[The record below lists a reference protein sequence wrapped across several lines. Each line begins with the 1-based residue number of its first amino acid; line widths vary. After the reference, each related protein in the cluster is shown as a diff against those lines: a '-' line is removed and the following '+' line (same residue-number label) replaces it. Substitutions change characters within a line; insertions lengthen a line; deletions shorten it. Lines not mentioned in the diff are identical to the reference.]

1 MANIKKEGV
10 LLVISSPSGTGKTTI
25 CKKLLEYD
33 KNIHLSVSVTT
44 RKKRKNEVEGI
55 DYYFR
60 SKKDFLNLKSQN
72 SFIEN
77 ALVFENYYGTLKS
90 EVLEQLENGIDVLID
105 IDWQGTRQITKAMKG
120 NLIKI
125 FLLPPSIDE
134 LKKRLSK
141 RHAATNV
148 QEYKEKG
155 FTAQAILNYLSL
167 LGWNPDSDK
176 EIFTDNELIESFQ
189 FDQVQKKSA
198 VFDEKKLLW
207 ISQQHL
213 TEMSVRDAM
222 NEIYK
227 LNPDWGDGLD
237 WNYLKE
243 IVKLIKDRSKTITE
257 ISEMSELFFQ
267 ESLEYDQELISK
279 TFKEESVSITKDF
292 KNALES
298 CQEWNRNEIEIIFDN
313 LMAQHDVQ
321 IGKVMK
327 PIRVALTGIPFGPG
341 IFDLILLLG
350 KDMCLKRLRKLLSLV
365 D

>member
-1 MANIKKEGV
+1 MAKIKKEGV

-105 IDWQGTRQITKAMKG
+105 IDWQGTRQITEAMKG

-141 RHAATNV
+141 RN
-148 QEYKEKG
+148 
-155 FTAQAILNYLSL
+155 S
-167 LGWNPDSDK
+167 DSIK
-176 EIFTDNELIESFQ
+176 EINFR
-189 FDQVQKKSA
+189 
-198 VFDEKKLLW
+198 
-207 ISQQHL
+207 
-213 TEMSVRDAM
+213 MSKA
-222 NEIYK
+222 
-227 LNPDWGDGLD
+227 
-237 WNYLKE
+237 LKE
-243 IVKLIKDRSKTITE
+243 IKHFD
-257 ISEMSELFFQ
+257 
-267 ESLEYDQELISK
+267 EYDYVL
-279 TFKEESVSITKDF
+279 V
-292 KNALES
+292 N
-298 CQEWNRNEIEIIFDN
+298 DN
-313 LMAQHDVQ
+313 LDNTFQKIVKI
-321 IGKVMK
+321 IGAERLKLSKQLYLSDFVK
-327 PIRVALTGIPFGPG
+327 KLNLT
-341 IFDLILLLG
+341 
-350 KDMCLKRLRKLLSLV
+350 
-365 D
+365 

>member
-1 MANIKKEGV
+1 MAKIKKEGV

-105 IDWQGTRQITKAMKG
+105 IDWQGTRQITQAMKG

-141 RHAATNV
+141 RN
-148 QEYKEKG
+148 
-155 FTAQAILNYLSL
+155 S
-167 LGWNPDSDK
+167 DSIK
-176 EIFTDNELIESFQ
+176 EINFR
-189 FDQVQKKSA
+189 
-198 VFDEKKLLW
+198 
-207 ISQQHL
+207 
-213 TEMSVRDAM
+213 MSKA
-222 NEIYK
+222 
-227 LNPDWGDGLD
+227 
-237 WNYLKE
+237 LKE
-243 IVKLIKDRSKTITE
+243 IKHFD
-257 ISEMSELFFQ
+257 
-267 ESLEYDQELISK
+267 EYDYVL
-279 TFKEESVSITKDF
+279 V
-292 KNALES
+292 N
-298 CQEWNRNEIEIIFDN
+298 DN
-313 LMAQHDVQ
+313 LDNTFQKIIKILEVERLKLPKQLYISDFV
-321 IGKVMK
+321 KK
-327 PIRVALTGIPFGPG
+327 LNLT
-341 IFDLILLLG
+341 
-350 KDMCLKRLRKLLSLV
+350 
-365 D
+365 

>member
-1 MANIKKEGV
+1 MAKIKKEGV

-105 IDWQGTRQITKAMKG
+105 IDWQGTRQITQAMKG

-141 RHAATNV
+141 RNWAGNGWRNDWTNGC
-148 QEYKEKG
+148 KNG
-155 FTAQAILNYLSL
+155 
-167 LGWNPDSDK
+167 
-176 EIFTDNELIESFQ
+176 
-189 FDQVQKKSA
+189 QKNIPNSG
-198 VFDEKKLLW
+198 
-207 ISQQHL
+207 
-213 TEMSVRDAM
+213 
-222 NEIYK
+222 NC
-227 LNPDWGDGLD
+227 
-237 WNYLKE
+237 
-243 IVKLIKDRSKTITE
+243 
-257 ISEMSELFFQ
+257 
-267 ESLEYDQELISK
+267 
-279 TFKEESVSITKDF
+279 FK
-292 KNALES
+292 
-298 CQEWNRNEIEIIFDN
+298 RY
-313 LMAQHDVQ
+313 
-321 IGKVMK
+321 G
-327 PIRVALTGIPFGPG
+327 
-341 IFDLILLLG
+341 
-350 KDMCLKRLRKLLSLV
+350 
-365 D
+365 

>member
-1 MANIKKEGV
+1 MAKIKKEGV

-105 IDWQGTRQITKAMKG
+105 IDWQGTRQITQAMKG

-141 RHAATNV
+141 RN
-148 QEYKEKG
+148 
-155 FTAQAILNYLSL
+155 S
-167 LGWNPDSDK
+167 DSIK
-176 EIFTDNELIESFQ
+176 EINFR
-189 FDQVQKKSA
+189 
-198 VFDEKKLLW
+198 
-207 ISQQHL
+207 
-213 TEMSVRDAM
+213 MSKA
-222 NEIYK
+222 
-227 LNPDWGDGLD
+227 
-237 WNYLKE
+237 LKE
-243 IVKLIKDRSKTITE
+243 IKHFD
-257 ISEMSELFFQ
+257 
-267 ESLEYDQELISK
+267 EYDYVL
-279 TFKEESVSITKDF
+279 V
-292 KNALES
+292 N
-298 CQEWNRNEIEIIFDN
+298 DN
-313 LMAQHDVQ
+313 LDNTFQKIVKI
-321 IGKVMK
+321 IGAERLKLSKQLYLSDFVK
-327 PIRVALTGIPFGPG
+327 KLNLT
-341 IFDLILLLG
+341 
-350 KDMCLKRLRKLLSLV
+350 
-365 D
+365 

>member
-1 MANIKKEGV
+1 MAKIKKEGV

-105 IDWQGTRQITKAMKG
+105 IDWQGTRQITQAMKG

-141 RHAATNV
+141 RN
-148 QEYKEKG
+148 
-155 FTAQAILNYLSL
+155 S
-167 LGWNPDSDK
+167 DSIK
-176 EIFTDNELIESFQ
+176 EINFR
-189 FDQVQKKSA
+189 
-198 VFDEKKLLW
+198 
-207 ISQQHL
+207 
-213 TEMSVRDAM
+213 MSKA
-222 NEIYK
+222 
-227 LNPDWGDGLD
+227 
-237 WNYLKE
+237 LKE
-243 IVKLIKDRSKTITE
+243 IKHFD
-257 ISEMSELFFQ
+257 
-267 ESLEYDQELISK
+267 EYDYVL
-279 TFKEESVSITKDF
+279 V
-292 KNALES
+292 N
-298 CQEWNRNEIEIIFDN
+298 DN
-313 LMAQHDVQ
+313 LENTFQKIIKIIEVERLKLPKQLYLSDFV
-321 IGKVMK
+321 KK
-327 PIRVALTGIPFGPG
+327 LNLT
-341 IFDLILLLG
+341 
-350 KDMCLKRLRKLLSLV
+350 
-365 D
+365 

>member
-1 MANIKKEGV
+1 MAKIKKEGV

-105 IDWQGTRQITKAMKG
+105 IDWQGTRQITQAMKG

-141 RHAATNV
+141 RN
-148 QEYKEKG
+148 
-155 FTAQAILNYLSL
+155 S
-167 LGWNPDSDK
+167 DSIK
-176 EIFTDNELIESFQ
+176 EINFR
-189 FDQVQKKSA
+189 
-198 VFDEKKLLW
+198 
-207 ISQQHL
+207 
-213 TEMSVRDAM
+213 MSKA
-222 NEIYK
+222 
-227 LNPDWGDGLD
+227 
-237 WNYLKE
+237 LKE
-243 IVKLIKDRSKTITE
+243 IKHFD
-257 ISEMSELFFQ
+257 
-267 ESLEYDQELISK
+267 EYDYVL
-279 TFKEESVSITKDF
+279 V
-292 KNALES
+292 N
-298 CQEWNRNEIEIIFDN
+298 DN
-313 LMAQHDVQ
+313 LDNTFQKIVKIIEVERLKLPKQLYISDFV
-321 IGKVMK
+321 KK
-327 PIRVALTGIPFGPG
+327 LNLT
-341 IFDLILLLG
+341 
-350 KDMCLKRLRKLLSLV
+350 
-365 D
+365 

>member
-1 MANIKKEGV
+1 MAKIKKEGV

-105 IDWQGTRQITKAMKG
+105 IDWQGTRQITQAMKG

-141 RHAATNV
+141 RN
-148 QEYKEKG
+148 
-155 FTAQAILNYLSL
+155 S
-167 LGWNPDSDK
+167 DSIK
-176 EIFTDNELIESFQ
+176 EINFRM
-189 FDQVQKKSA
+189 
-198 VFDEKKLLW
+198 
-207 ISQQHL
+207 SQ
-213 TEMSVRDAM
+213 A
-222 NEIYK
+222 
-227 LNPDWGDGLD
+227 
-237 WNYLKE
+237 LKE
-243 IVKLIKDRSKTITE
+243 IKHFD
-257 ISEMSELFFQ
+257 
-267 ESLEYDQELISK
+267 EYDYVL
-279 TFKEESVSITKDF
+279 VND
-292 KNALES
+292 N
-298 CQEWNRNEIEIIFDN
+298 FDN
-313 LMAQHDVQ
+313 TFQKIIKILEVERLKLPKQLYISDFV
-321 IGKVMK
+321 KK
-327 PIRVALTGIPFGPG
+327 LNLT
-341 IFDLILLLG
+341 
-350 KDMCLKRLRKLLSLV
+350 
-365 D
+365 

>member
-1 MANIKKEGV
+1 MAKIKKEGV

-105 IDWQGTRQITKAMKG
+105 IDWQGTRQITQAMKG

-141 RHAATNV
+141 RN
-148 QEYKEKG
+148 
-155 FTAQAILNYLSL
+155 S
-167 LGWNPDSDK
+167 DSIK
-176 EIFTDNELIESFQ
+176 EINFR
-189 FDQVQKKSA
+189 
-198 VFDEKKLLW
+198 
-207 ISQQHL
+207 
-213 TEMSVRDAM
+213 MSKA
-222 NEIYK
+222 
-227 LNPDWGDGLD
+227 
-237 WNYLKE
+237 LKE
-243 IVKLIKDRSKTITE
+243 IKHFD
-257 ISEMSELFFQ
+257 
-267 ESLEYDQELISK
+267 EYDYVL
-279 TFKEESVSITKDF
+279 V
-292 KNALES
+292 N
-298 CQEWNRNEIEIIFDN
+298 DN
-313 LMAQHDVQ
+313 LDNTFQKIVKIIEAERLKLSKQLYLYDFV
-321 IGKVMK
+321 
-327 PIRVALTGIPFGPG
+327 
-341 IFDLILLLG
+341 
-350 KDMCLKRLRKLLSLV
+350 KRLNLI
-365 D
+365 